1 MEAWRLE
8 MFPTAYY
15 LRLER
20 AGGSRQDLS
29 FDGAVPIFANR
40 LIMSKFLH
48 KLVFVPNHSNI
59 LEDYLWHTLGSTEIV
74 ALLRVHTLYDLLVSR
89 PLRWLSGKSAELR
102 DWSIY
107 SMAGVLDLV
116 EQALLAS
123 LPLPLPLPLPLHLTQ
138 P

>member
-1 MEAWRLE
+1 MLE
-8 MFPTAYY
+8 HFPTAYY
-15 LRLER
+15 LPLER

-40 LIMSKFLH
+40 LILSKFLH

-116 EQALLAS
+116 HDGVALHPGVAQYVAVVWGDLA
-123 LPLPLPLPLPLHLTQ
+123 LFE
-138 P
+138 